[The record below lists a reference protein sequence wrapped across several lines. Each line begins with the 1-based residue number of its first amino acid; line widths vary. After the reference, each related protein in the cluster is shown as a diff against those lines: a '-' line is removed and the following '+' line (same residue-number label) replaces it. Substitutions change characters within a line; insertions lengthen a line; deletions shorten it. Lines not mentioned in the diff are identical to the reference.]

1 MKEKPLLIIMIVVF
15 LFLLLGASAF
25 ALKSYND
32 AKANKAQQALE
43 MLKAP
48 VRDKMDEK
56 SDETQENKMK
66 GSLFDLFNKGG
77 NLQCTFSGAQDG
89 QNISGTIY
97 VSGKRMKGVFEIE
110 MEPTTIT
117 SNMISDGEFV
127 YTWSD
132 LLPQGIKMKLT
143 DAEGNADA
151 DSTTLSPEVLE
162 SVKEF
167 QRDYDYD
174 CSEWDVD
181 SALFVVPTNVTFT
194 DFTNLNPA
202 NLMETAKDA
211 AKDATENVGEDVGNN
226 MCSTCAL
233 IPDPEAKAACMT
245 QFKCN

>member
-1 MKEKPLLIIMIVVF
+1 MIVVF

-32 AKANKAQQALE
+32 AKANKAQQELE
-43 MLKAP
+43 SLKAP
-48 VRDKMDEK
+48 KTTDKVTNT
-56 SDETQENKMK
+56 DETQENKMK
-66 GSLFDLFNKGG
+66 GTLLDLFNKGG
-77 NLQCTFSGAQDG
+77 NLQCTFSGAQEG

-97 VSGKRMKGVFEIE
+97 VSGKKMKGVFEIE
-110 MEPTTIT
+110 MQPTSVT

-132 LLPQGIKMKLT
+132 MLPTGIKMKLT
-143 DAEGNADA
+143 DAEATADA
-151 DSTTLSPEVLE
+151 DSTALSPEVME
-162 SVKEF
+162 SMKEF
-167 QRDYDYD
+167 QKDYDYD
-174 CSEWDVD
+174 CSKWDVD
-181 SALFVVPTNVTFT
+181 STLFVVPKDVTFT

-202 NLMETAKDA
+202 SLMETAKDA
-211 AKDATENVGEDVGNN
+211 TENAEEDAGKN